1 MSCPPF
7 EALLAWRSG
16 QDISAHDAPSEAAT
30 TPEDEAITAVNG
42 HLQGGCP
49 GCRRR
54 LQLLDQL
61 LISLN
66 EPAPPMVP
74 AALRRRVLDQLHALP
89 QEGSSAAGAGPL
101 GRLVGQLQE
110 FIAELVQPLG
120 SQALAAGLRGENDPA
135 LHRFRA
141 GDYLLDVGLVERRA
155 VLGQLLDQDGLDAED
170 FDGAAAILCGADGSQ
185 QASLDEDGAF
195 RFDRTGPGRFALL
208 IESPTVRLVF
218 PDIDLTAPGD

>member
-7 EALLAWRSG
+7 EALLAWRSS
-16 QDISAHDAPSEAAT
+16 QDTSAHDAPPQAT
-30 TPEDEAITAVNG
+30 AVPADEAVNG

-49 GCRRR
+49 SCRRR

-61 LISLN
+61 LVSLN
-66 EPAPPMVP
+66 EPAPPVVP
-74 AALRRRVLDQLHALP
+74 AALRQQVLDQLHALTQQSP
-89 QEGSSAAGAGPL
+89 AATGASPFGK
-101 GRLVGQLQE
+101 LVGQLQE

-120 SQALAAGLRGENDPA
+120 SHALAAGLRGENDSA

-155 VLGQLLDQDGLDAED
+155 VLGQLLDHEGFDAED
-170 FDGAAAILCGADGSQ
+170 FDGAAAILCGADGAQ
-185 QASLDEDGAF
+185 QVSLDEDGAF

-208 IESPTVRLVF
+208 IESPAVRLVF

>member
-16 QDISAHDAPSEAAT
+16 QDLSAHDAPAQPVDDALVS
-30 TPEDEAITAVNG
+30 
-42 HLQGGCP
+42 HLHGGCP
-49 GCRRR
+49 SCRRR

-61 LISLN
+61 LESLS

-74 AALRRRVLDQLHALP
+74 TALRQRVLDQLHALTKESLAQKTDP
-89 QEGSSAAGAGPL
+89 GPL

-110 FIAELVQPLG
+110 FIAELVEPQG
-120 SQALAAGLRGENDPA
+120 GQALAAGLRGENEDA
-135 LHRFRA
+135 LHRYRA

-155 VLGQLLDQDGLDAED
+155 VLGQLLDQDGLDAEA
-170 FDGAAAILCGADGSQ
+170 FNGAAAILCGADGAQ
-185 QASLDEDGAF
+185 QASLDEDGGF

-208 IESPTVRLVF
+208 IESADVRLVF